1 MNKLPL
7 LLVAA
12 AAMLLVG
19 CQSSTVKIDG
29 RFVGTNAKSVYLEQT
44 ASFRQQIVDSTALD
58 AEGNFHFEIKEGSK
72 TPSLYN
78 ILCNGERIPLFAA
91 AGDRLVINSAG
102 SLVSNYTVEGSEES
116 ALVREFYQSFINAAQ
131 QLDQIAIATADTA
144 LSEAERTALVEQY
157 SKLYYETRRA
167 QIAFITRNKESL
179 AAVYAIYQRLPGDR
193 YLYNGTSDVIYY
205 RTVAEA
211 LAPRYP
217 ESPYLKMLQSDIAQ
231 MDASSRLAAEITE
244 STFPEIEL
252 PDMYGKKIKLSSLQG
267 KVFLLEFWSAAL
279 GNSNVQ
285 NAELKEVYAKYKNA
299 KTPFEIYQVAIDTSK
314 PHWITAVQ
322 EQALPWIS
330 VSDLRGQATTALGI
344 YNVQKLPSNFLFNK
358 EGEIVARDIR
368 GAELEKKLAELTR

>member
-12 AAMLLVG
+12 AMLFVG

-58 AEGNFHFEIKEGSK
+58 AEGNFHFEIKGGTK

-231 MDASSRLAAEITE
+231 MEASSRLATEITE

-252 PDMYGKKIKLSSLQG
+252 PDMYGKKVKLSSLQG

>member
-12 AAMLLVG
+12 AMLFVG

-58 AEGNFHFEIKEGSK
+58 AEGNFHFEIKEGTK

>member
-12 AAMLLVG
+12 ASMLMVG
-19 CQSSTVKIDG
+19 CQSSAVKIEG
-29 RFVGTNAKSVYLEQT
+29 RFVGTNAKTIYLEQT

-58 AEGNFHFEIKEGSK
+58 TEGNFHFEIKEGSK

-91 AGDRLVINSAG
+91 AGDRLTINSVG

-131 QLDQIAIATADTA
+131 QLEQIAIATADTA
-144 LSEAERTALVEQY
+144 LTEAERTALVEQY
-157 SKLYYETRRA
+157 SKLYYDTRRA

-193 YLYNGTSDVIYY
+193 HLYNGTSDVIYY

-211 LAPRYP
+211 IAPRYP
-217 ESPYLKMLQSDIAQ
+217 ESPYLKMLQSDINQ
-231 MDASSRLAAEITE
+231 MEASTRLAAEITE

-299 KTPFEIYQVAIDTSK
+299 NTPFEIYQVAIDTSK

-322 EQALPWIS
+322 EQGLPWIS

-344 YNVQKLPSNFLFNK
+344 YNVQKLPTNFLFNK

-368 GAELEKKLAELTR
+368 GEELEKRLAQLTR

>member
-12 AAMLLVG
+12 AAMLFVG

-58 AEGNFHFEIKEGSK
+58 AEGNFHFEIKEGTK

-131 QLDQIAIATADTA
+131 QLDEIAIATADTA

-217 ESPYLKMLQSDIAQ
+217 ESTYLKMLQSDIAQ

-285 NAELKEVYAKYKNA
+285 NAELKEVYAKYKGA

>member
-12 AAMLLVG
+12 ASMLMVG
-19 CQSSTVKIDG
+19 CQSSAVKIEG
-29 RFVGTNAKSVYLEQT
+29 RFVGTNAKTIYLEQT

-58 AEGNFHFEIKEGSK
+58 TEGNFHFEIKEGSK

-91 AGDRLVINSAG
+91 AGDRLTINSAG

-131 QLDQIAIATADTA
+131 QLEQIAIATADTA
-144 LSEAERTALVEQY
+144 LTEAERTALVEQY
-157 SKLYYETRRA
+157 SKLYYDTRRA

-193 YLYNGTSDVIYY
+193 HLYNGTSDVIYY

-211 LAPRYP
+211 IAPRYP
-217 ESPYLKMLQSDIAQ
+217 ESPYLKMLQSDINQ
-231 MDASSRLAAEITE
+231 MEASTRLAAEITE

-299 KTPFEIYQVAIDTSK
+299 NTPFEIYQVAIDTSK

-322 EQALPWIS
+322 EQGLPWIS

-344 YNVQKLPSNFLFNK
+344 YNVQKLPTNFLFNK

-368 GAELEKKLAELTR
+368 GEELEKRLAQLTR